1 MLTVN
6 HKFFLCETSK
16 TNKTKQTNK
25 KQNTWFTIVTPKHK
39 EKKKITRKKGRNYS
53 KPSVRIAV

>member
-16 TNKTKQTNK
+16 TKTSKQANKTK

-39 EKKKITRKKGRNYS
+39 EKKNHKEKGE
-53 KPSVRIAV
+53 KL

>member
-16 TNKTKQTNK
+16 TKTSKQANKQTK

-39 EKKKITRKKGRNYS
+39 EKKKKNHKEKGE
-53 KPSVRIAV
+53 KL

>member
-16 TNKTKQTNK
+16 TKTSKQANNQTK

-39 EKKKITRKKGRNYS
+39 EKKKKSQGKRGETIVNQ
-53 KPSVRIAV
+53 V

>member
-16 TNKTKQTNK
+16 TKTSKQANKQTK

-39 EKKKITRKKGRNYS
+39 GKKKKKNHKEKGE
-53 KPSVRIAV
+53 KL